1 MPVMPRVNNKAT
13 KIAWSIIGKPLS
25 INIKK
30 KQHKKETDRRLV
42 FEETT
47 RVR

>member
-25 INIKK
+25 MNVKKDKHQKNINK
-30 KQHKKETDRRLV
+30 RLV

>member
-1 MPVMPRVNNKAT
+1 MPVMPRVKNKAT

-25 INIKK
+25 TNVKKSPTQSKIN
-30 KQHKKETDRRLV
+30 KQLV